1 MRQEGLTGRVG
12 LAAIVAGATLAVD
25 LLTKRWAAATLVT
38 THREVI
44 PGVLSFTFVENRG
57 AAFSLFQDAGLFL
70 GTAALVALGV
80 VAFALRRPRPTTEV
94 VALALVG
101 AGAAGNLV
109 DRIARGPGLF
119 DGPVID
125 WIRFPNFPVFNVAD
139 SAVTVAVVLLV
150 LLERRHR

>member
-25 LLTKRWAAATLVT
+25 LVTKRWAAGSLVT
-38 THREVI
+38 TQLEVI

-70 GTAALVALGV
+70 GTAAVVALGV
-80 VAFALRRPRPTTEV
+80 VAFALRRPRPTVEV

-125 WIRFPNFPVFNVAD
+125 WIRLPNFPVFNVAD
-139 SAVTVAVVLLV
+139 SAVTVAVILLV
-150 LLERRHR
+150 LVEWRHR